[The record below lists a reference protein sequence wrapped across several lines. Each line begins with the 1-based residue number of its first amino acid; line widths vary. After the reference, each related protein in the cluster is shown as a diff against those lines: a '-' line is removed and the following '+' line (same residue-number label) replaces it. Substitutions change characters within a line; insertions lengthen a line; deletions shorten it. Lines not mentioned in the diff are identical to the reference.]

1 MITVQLATPI
11 PVFGKSITQ
20 ISWRVN
26 YPDNQL
32 YYQLQTAGGV
42 VFSDGNWSVPAE
54 IVNAWGADDSVIS
67 NAVIE
72 EKPWEK

>member
-1 MITVQLATPI
+1 MITVQLTTPI
-11 PVFGKSITQ
+11 PAFGKSITQ

-26 YPDNQL
+26 YPDNIM
-32 YYQLQTAGGV
+32 YYQLQTAEGT
-42 VFSDGNWSVPAE
+42 SLSEGNWSVPGE